1 MKIDDFM
8 NQAESYNTDS
18 ETITGYFNIDSKN
31 AEKNIKK
38 IMKSAVTEEKK
49 SDVVLTIDA
58 LTESKI
64 EAIVFTLLAISH
76 LNDLKDDKSLFAPKV
91 ALAMAMCNQDGLISD
106 ENVIKALSIFA
117 KIFKD

>member
-76 LNDLKDDKSLFAPKV
+76 LNDLKDDKSFVPKV
-91 ALAMAMCNQDGLISD
+91 ALAMTMCNQDGLISD
-106 ENVIKALSIFA
+106 ENVVKALSIFA